1 MKKSEKFGET
11 RLIKQP
17 FYPVPSLLFPFYGAA
32 VFGLCCYAIIR
43 KNTPMGI
50 AATFL
55 MVLPVISLIYAFICF
70 CGISAELSF
79 DKQFLRKGESAH
91 ATLTVYNYFPIPLP
105 GLTAALYLPKEEKDG
120 YVYTRIPVKSKT
132 GVTMGGL
139 RAVTAV
145 KQVSFGLAGRFTVYC
160 KKLSVHD
167 PLGLFRIV
175 SKAEF
180 TVDMPVI
187 PVEGRK
193 TEQLRINTGM
203 GEGADRNRRGDD
215 RDEVFEIADYTPGDS
230 LKDIHWKRSAREEEL
245 QIIRFA
251 SPKEKCH
258 CVLCD
263 TGDYLACG
271 TENKNDKNPA
281 LLDAVLET
289 AYGMCISLSS
299 EGDSVLLAWRDG
311 KEDIGVTASMEEGF
325 ISLCKSGYIP
335 LGTGKRIDPVILSE
349 ADAVTLVTAAVNED
363 TAAQIIALQ
372 TEAPNIK
379 GIAVMVCAPEGS
391 APITDENIIKKLE
404 SAGIIIGF
412 SLAEKGGKV

>member
-1 MKKSEKFGET
+1 MKKSKNFGET

-17 FYPVPSLLFPFYGAA
+17 FFPAPTLLFPFYGAA

-43 KNTPMGI
+43 KNTPIGI

-55 MVLPVISLIYAFICF
+55 IILPVISLIYAFICF

-91 ATLTVYNYFPIPLP
+91 ATLTVYNYFPFPLP
-105 GLTAALYLPKEEKDG
+105 GLTAGMYIPRSEKDG
-120 YVYTRIPVKSKT
+120 YVYTRIPVKTRT
-132 GVTMGGL
+132 GVTMGGM

-145 KQVSFGLAGRFTVYC
+145 KQVAFGLAGRFPVSC
-160 KKLSVHD
+160 KNLSVHD

-175 SKAEF
+175 SRTEF

-193 TEQLRINTGM
+193 TDQLRTASGT

-215 RDEVFEIADYTPGDS
+215 RDEVFEIADYVPGDS

-251 SPKEKCH
+251 SPKERCH

-263 TGDYLACG
+263 TGDYLAADA
-271 TENKNDKNPA
+271 ENKKDKNPA

-289 AYGMCISLSS
+289 AYGLCLSLSS
-299 EGDSVLLAWRDG
+299 EGDSVLMGWRNG
-311 KEDIGVTASMEEGF
+311 KEEIGVTASMEESF
-325 ISLCKSGYIP
+325 ISLCKSGYVAI
-335 LGTGKRIDPVILSE
+335 GTGKRIDPVIINE

-363 TAAQIIALQ
+363 TAAQIVALQ
-372 TEAPNIK
+372 TEAPNVK

-391 APITDENIIKKLE
+391 APVTDENIIKKLE

-412 SLAEKGGKV
+412 SLAEKGGSV